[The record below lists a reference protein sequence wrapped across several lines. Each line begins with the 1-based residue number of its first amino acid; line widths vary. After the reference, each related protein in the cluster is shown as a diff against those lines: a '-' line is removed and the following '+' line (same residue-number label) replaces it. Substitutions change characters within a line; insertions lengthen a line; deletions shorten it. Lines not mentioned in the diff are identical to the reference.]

1 MSTEY
6 YALKKPITSIRP
18 EIMGGHTHVGIWVNH
33 AKSGTLVFRND
44 EWKTAI
50 WLFVEKNVSEPPMQ
64 SLWDGEKEGCI
75 VKETDASSPAEQQ
88 MVSELGEIMT
98 VGQIRAR
105 AKKEGGE

>member
-44 EWKTAI
+44 EWNDAI
-50 WLFVEKNVSEPPMQ
+50 WLFVERDVSEPPMYTF
-64 SLWDGEKEGCI
+64 WGGTKDGCV
-75 VKETDASSPAEQQ
+75 VKENDASLLAEQQ
-88 MVSELGEIMT
+88 MVSEFGLMT
-98 VGQIRAR
+98 VSQIRAK
-105 AKKEGGE
+105 AKK